1 MRSQFV
7 RTVALGFMLLFC
19 SLPVSA
25 VDLYGTPQGADSVL
39 QSARPGEYYY
49 NLGADAV
56 RHKDYAHAV
65 EMYKVSAS
73 WAYKTSEYNLGVMY
87 ARGEGVAVDL
97 PRAMAWM
104 ALAAERNDKE
114 YVQARDLIASTLDKN
129 GIAQA
134 EAILKELLPTYGD
147 AVALN
152 RAKTQWRGV
161 RNEATGSHVGFTGNV
176 QVTTAGGQVA
186 SGAMQGTPE
195 LRNAADK
202 FLASGKEQ
210 MIESG
215 RSSGIV
221 VRETGS
227 ANSGAM
233 NAAELTGTRGVDGA
247 KAYADLRMTDNPYDP
262 RFSSGVATVGPL
274 TPVGEKKP
282 SGDEPK
288 KDPASQPDGQ
298 QKQ

>member
-1 MRSQFV
+1 MRSLFRCLLAAGV
-7 RTVALGFMLLFC
+7 VLALRCPQAL
-19 SLPVSA
+19 A

-65 EMYKVSAS
+65 EMYAISAS

-97 PRAMAWM
+97 PRALAWM

-114 YVQARDLIASTLDKN
+114 YVQARDLIASMLDKN

-152 RAKTQWRGV
+152 RAKTRWVEV
-161 RNEATGSHVGFTGNV
+161 RNGATGSHLGFTGDVSVGANV
-176 QVTTAGGQVA
+176 RRYIPVPSKDGKALTAEAASKTIGDLVGTSGVPGVT
-186 SGAMQGTPE
+186 
-195 LRNAADK
+195 
-202 FLASGKEQ
+202 
-210 MIESG
+210 
-215 RSSGIV
+215 
-221 VRETGS
+221 
-227 ANSGAM
+227 
-233 NAAELTGTRGVDGA
+233 
-247 KAYADLRMTDNPYDP
+247 AYYELRMTDNPYDP
-262 RFSSGVATVGPL
+262 RFSSGVATVGPV
-274 TPVGEKKP
+274 TPLGERKA
-282 SGDEPK
+282 SADQLK
-288 KDPASQPDGQ
+288 KDPASNPADP